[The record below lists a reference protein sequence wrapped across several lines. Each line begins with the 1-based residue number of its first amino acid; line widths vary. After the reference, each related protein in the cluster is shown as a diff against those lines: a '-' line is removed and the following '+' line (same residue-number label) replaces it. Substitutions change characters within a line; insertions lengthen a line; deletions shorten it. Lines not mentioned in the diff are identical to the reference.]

1 MRNKILAI
9 ALAMAS
15 VCGHATDMP
24 AEDGKSKE
32 QLEHQIQRA
41 QERLEQAAHEV
52 TELSM
57 KLDGGDM
64 QGFQFFTGPQRP
76 TLGIRVR
83 RAPGG
88 EEGNGVVIVSV
99 SPGGPADQ
107 AGLKANDVI
116 TTFNGKTLRSE
127 PGHPPQQQLL
137 TLTRE
142 TKSDQPVVVEI
153 KRDGKTQQ
161 VRVTPKNSAGFFE
174 FPELPEPPQLPD
186 LSGVEKLNHLF
197 IGRDRSGLG
206 SAELLDLTP
215 GLGSYFGTDKGLL
228 VVRTPHDERFK
239 LLEGDVILDIDG
251 RVPESASHALQILNS
266 YRHGEKLRLHI
277 MRQQK
282 RLELPIEIPPEPAHP
297 ELSLQG
303 FVTGDDAHG
312 ID

>member
-1 MRNKILAI
+1 MRCALLAI
-9 ALAMAS
+9 FLAA
-15 VCGHATDMP
+15 VTVHAADAP
-24 AEDGKSKE
+24 VGEPPSHD

-52 TELSM
+52 AELSM
-57 KLDGGDM
+57 KLDGANM
-64 QGFQFFTGPQRP
+64 QGYQFFTGSPRP

-83 RAPGG
+83 RAPGA
-88 EEGNGVVIVSV
+88 EDANGVVVVSV
-99 SPGGPADQ
+99 TPGGPADV

-116 TTFNGKTLRSE
+116 TTFDGKVLHSQS
-127 PGHPPQQQLL
+127 GHPAQQELL

-142 TKSDQPVVVEI
+142 AKTDKPVVVEI

-161 VRVTPKNSAGFFE
+161 MQVIPKNATGFF
-174 FPELPEPPQLPD
+174 ELPEPPQLPD
-186 LSGVEKLNHLF
+186 LGNLEGLNHMF

-228 VVRTPHDERFK
+228 VVRAPHDDRFK

-251 RVPESASHALQILNS
+251 RVPESASHAMQILNS
-266 YRHGEKLRLHI
+266 YHHGEKLRLHI

-282 RLELPIEIPPEPAHP
+282 RMELPIDIPAQPSHP

-303 FVTGDDAHG
+303 FVLGDDAPG